1 VDPNFSLEHYPYL
14 SRRLPVFA
22 PHGVVAASE
31 PLAAQAGLDVLRRGG
46 NALDAALATAIALTV
61 VEPTCNGIG
70 GDVSALIWDG
80 QVLHGMN
87 GSGRAPRAHS
97 RELFIQRGLKAV
109 PKHGW
114 LAVTVPGAPRAW
126 HDLHRRFGRLPFEAL
141 FEPAIEYAANGYPV
155 SPCTALRWQ
164 LAAKVYGSSGI
175 PVEDASVRPWRE
187 AFTRDGRP
195 PRAGEMWTVPDLA
208 PTLRE
213 LASTHCESFYRG
225 NLARRMVDFA
235 ARTGGLL
242 SRQDL
247 EEHEGSWVQPIHTS
261 YRGHE
266 LWEMPPSSQGIA
278 ALTALPENVLDYEIG
293 VKSDWAVAGMP
304 LRTNLALYET
314 SYHNIQVQQ
323 QVPNVT
329 LATAVGGGQC
339 TQTQFNAGNCVG
351 FLNENITLNAAAGK
365 IYGVEWDVTLLPT
378 DWLTLNAA
386 GSYIDPRYTDFSFLI
401 PPGYLQPSSGTNLSG
416 TPIPVPSWQTN
427 ETATVNFGTDLGGL
441 PLGDTVFTAHYYW
454 QSRYL
459 ADLRSFNP
467 LQRTFA
473 YGLLN
478 FRLEFTDVGHT
489 SADLALFMNNVVNT
503 QACLPEYNGVLNSA
517 PNGTFGS
524 PNTSG
529 VLQCI
534 PLAPRMMG
542 ITLGYKF

>member
-1 VDPNFSLEHYPYL
+1 MDPNFSLEHHPYL

-46 NALDAALATAIALTV
+46 NAVDAALATAIALTV

-87 GSGRAPRAHS
+87 GSGRAPRAHT
-97 RELFIQRGLKAV
+97 RELFVKRGLKAV

-126 HDLHRRFGRLPFEAL
+126 HDVHRRFGRLPFEAL
-141 FEPAIEYAANGYPV
+141 FEPAIDYAANGYPV

-225 NLARRMVDFA
+225 NLAGRIVDFA
-235 ARTGGLL
+235 ERTGGLL

-247 EEHEGSWVQPIHTS
+247 EEHQGSWVQPIHTS

-266 LWEMPPSSQGIA
+266 LWEMPPSSQ
-278 ALTALPENVLDYEIG
+278 L
-293 VKSDWAVAGMP
+293 
-304 LRTNLALYET
+304 
-314 SYHNIQVQQ
+314 
-323 QVPNVT
+323 
-329 LATAVGGGQC
+329 
-339 TQTQFNAGNCVG
+339 
-351 FLNENITLNAAAGK
+351 
-365 IYGVEWDVTLLPT
+365 
-378 DWLTLNAA
+378 
-386 GSYIDPRYTDFSFLI
+386 
-401 PPGYLQPSSGTNLSG
+401 
-416 TPIPVPSWQTN
+416 
-427 ETATVNFGTDLGGL
+427 
-441 PLGDTVFTAHYYW
+441 
-454 QSRYL
+454 
-459 ADLRSFNP
+459 
-467 LQRTFA
+467 
-473 YGLLN
+473 
-478 FRLEFTDVGHT
+478 
-489 SADLALFMNNVVNT
+489 
-503 QACLPEYNGVLNSA
+503 
-517 PNGTFGS
+517 
-524 PNTSG
+524 
-529 VLQCI
+529 
-534 PLAPRMMG
+534 
-542 ITLGYKF
+542 